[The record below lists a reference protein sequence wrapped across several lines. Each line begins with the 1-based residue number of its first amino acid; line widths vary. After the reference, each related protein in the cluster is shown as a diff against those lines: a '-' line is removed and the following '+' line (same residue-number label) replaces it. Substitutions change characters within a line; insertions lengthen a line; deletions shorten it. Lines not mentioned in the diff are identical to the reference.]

1 MAEPPSHTEDTLPQR
16 RLGKGMVYGAWVLAL
31 ALLTWVF
38 AGWLDTQRNPNRHVQ
53 TQVLDGA
60 RVLTLERN
68 RYGHYHAAGQ
78 INGHKVEFTV
88 DTGATTVAVPASL
101 EQRLG
106 LERQAPVLIETA
118 NGTVTAYLTR
128 LDTVRLGEIELHAVK
143 ATIHPQLEGN
153 EVLLGMSFLR
163 YLDFSQRG
171 DSLTLQQP
179 SR

>member
-1 MAEPPSHTEDTLPQR
+1 MAQPPPDANDTLPQR

-38 AGWLDTQRNPNRHVQ
+38 AGWLDIQRNPNQHAQ
-53 TQVLDGA
+53 THMLDGM

-68 RYGHYHAAGQ
+68 RHGHYHATGQ
-78 INGHKVEFTV
+78 INGRQVEFMV

-106 LERQAPVLIETA
+106 LQRQAPVSTETA

-128 LDTVRLGEIELHAVK
+128 LDSVRVGNIEVREVK
-143 ATIHPQLEGN
+143 ATIHPQLEGS
-153 EVLLGMSFLR
+153 EVLLGMSFLKH
-163 YLDFSQRG
+163 LDFSQRG
-171 DSLTLQQP
+171 DSLVLQQP
-179 SR
+179 SK